1 MNSGAESASADVLL
15 RTAGM
20 YSGASPESCVGE
32 LSDGACSEPGTNAG
46 AFALAASAS
55 PARTRGADV
64 TRGDDAVGAF
74 NGDGI
79 AADALPASAE
89 RASPRT
95 PLTAD
100 AKEVAGEKPDGVP
113 AVADPSVEEGGAL
126 AAVRGVAMGG
136 RGGRGGRERGEKG
149 GAEGAEG
156 VGRAARCSAAGAP
169 PRAHPRAAHA
179 TRKVSIDA
187 QEKGVVATDSTS
199 SAQLMPL
206 SSFRDD
212 SVGKAI
218 FGRLRGRRKR
228 YPGARAIVE
237 GTMCRLKAAGGA
249 ERSRRVN

>member
-1 MNSGAESASADVLL
+1 VNSGAESASAEALL
-15 RTAGM
+15 RTAVELDGM

-55 PARTRGADV
+55 PAARTRGADV
-64 TRGDDAVGAF
+64 TRGDDAAGAF

-113 AVADPSVEEGGAL
+113 AVAEPSVEEGGAL
-126 AAVRGVAMGG
+126 AAVRGVAAGG
-136 RGGRGGRERGEKG
+136 RGSRGGRGRGEKG

-156 VGRAARCSAAGAP
+156 VGRAARSSAAGSS
-169 PRAHPRAAHA
+169 PRVRPRAAQD
-179 TRKVSIDA
+179 TRGVSIDA

-206 SSFRDD
+206 SSFRED
-212 SVGKAI
+212 SAGDAI
-218 FGRLRGRRKR
+218 LDVR
-228 YPGARAIVE
+228 
-237 GTMCRLKAAGGA
+237 AGGGKDIWVRA
-249 ERSRRVN
+249 R